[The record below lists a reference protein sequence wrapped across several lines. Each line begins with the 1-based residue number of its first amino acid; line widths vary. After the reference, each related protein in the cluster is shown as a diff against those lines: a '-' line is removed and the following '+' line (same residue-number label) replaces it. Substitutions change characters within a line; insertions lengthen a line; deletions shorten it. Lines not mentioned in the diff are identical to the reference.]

1 MDENYVFCFVTLCS
15 FTFACVTLY
24 FMYLMERGDK

>member
-1 MDENYVFCFVTLCS
+1 MDENFVSCFFMLGS
-15 FTFACVTLY
+15 YTFACVTLY